1 MDLGIEVLLRY
12 LSRKSLEFGV
22 FFRSLGIVGVDVLL
36 PILVG
41 LE

>member
-1 MDLGIEVLLRY
+1 MDLGLEVLLWY

-22 FFRSLGIVGVDVLL
+22 FFRSLEIVGVDVLL